1 MSYTNINQV
10 LEILLNTCLSYLH
23 DKITEG
29 FDFDL
34 LTGMVL
40 IDLQKTFDTIDHNIL
55 IKKCLFWILLMRQ
68 SSGTYHISQTAIFV
82 ISMENANSDKTSIT
96 CGVPQGSIFWSSA
109 LFNLYQRH
117 AATCR

>member
-1 MSYTNINQV
+1 MIKLWTFYQITVSYTNINQV

-40 IDLQKTFDTIDHNIL
+40 IDLQKTFDTIDRNVL
-55 IKKCLFWILLMRQ
+55 IKKMPFLGFDNFMRQ
-68 SSGTYHISQTAIFV
+68 FDETIQ
-82 ISMENANSDKTSIT
+82 
-96 CGVPQGSIFWSSA
+96 
-109 LFNLYQRH
+109 
-117 AATCR
+117 